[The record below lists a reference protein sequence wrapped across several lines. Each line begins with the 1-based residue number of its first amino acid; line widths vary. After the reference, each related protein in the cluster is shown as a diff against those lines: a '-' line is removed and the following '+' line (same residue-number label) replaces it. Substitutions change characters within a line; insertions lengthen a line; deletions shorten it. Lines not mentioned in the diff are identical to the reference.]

1 VLLALR
7 GATRVLW
14 VNSAIK
20 LFKNHQLIVHQ
31 VLSAL
36 AVSSDSLYAQEDHI
50 TILQTQTAPFALLQ
64 TIAEL
69 VLSLISVQ
77 LASCAKSPVT
87 LSNPIRQER
96 NAQLATT
103 AQGAI
108 IGKLCVRKKLNLLS
122 SVHDK

>member
-20 LFKNHQLIVHQ
+20 LFKNHQLIVYQ

-50 TILQTQTAPFALLQ
+50 TILQTQTAPFAQLQ

-87 LSNPIRQER
+87 LSSPIHQER

-103 AQGAI
+103 AHGAI
-108 IGKLCVRKKLNLLS
+108 IGKLFVRKKLNLLS